1 MFILFSAF
9 TATFAALVK
18 VTLAAIGV
26 GMAMFLFL
34 VIALT
39 FVWSLFLA
47 AFESHRSQ
55 EKRWTPSD

>member
-1 MFILFSAF
+1 MIAMFILFSAF

-26 GMAMFLFL
+26 GMALFLFL

-47 AFESHRSQ
+47 AFESHRS
-55 EKRWTPSD
+55 